1 MKTKIIVS
9 GYPVSTTIGNYRWYP
24 GVNVVKEED
33 WGRIHWPS
41 IARDKRLVERKDEAT
56 ISSVQGS

>member
-41 IARDKRLVERKDEAT
+41 IERDKRLVEQKDQAT
-56 ISSVQGS
+56 FSSIQGS